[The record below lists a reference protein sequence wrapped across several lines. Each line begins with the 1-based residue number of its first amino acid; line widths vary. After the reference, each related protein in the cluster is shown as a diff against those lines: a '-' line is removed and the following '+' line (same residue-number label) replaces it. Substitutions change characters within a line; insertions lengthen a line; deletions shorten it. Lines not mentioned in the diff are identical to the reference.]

1 MVAERLV
8 RPIIKLYCF
17 YKFVKINKKTAHLS
31 ASGLIYEARVVRGFD

>member
-8 RPIIKLYCF
+8 RPTIKLYCF

-31 ASGLIYEARVVRGFD
+31 ASGLIYEDLVVLGFD